1 MSLGHTKAHQNIPT
15 WQRRLGEKIQP
26 RQNLPF
32 FIYLYP
38 PNNYQFKPE
47 RGKTD
52 TLLSALWNPVKRQSC
67 TWHPPLSCRRGRPPP
82 QAEALLSVQ
91 HPWSSCPS
99 PRSQT
104 PLIFK
109 MSTRSEEKVWS
120 IKQKKMCNIINKQET
135 NRKMETKINKI
146 PLCTHYVLVWLY
158 TWSTGCRA
166 IGTSKLLMGNT
177 KW

>member
-1 MSLGHTKAHQNIPT
+1 MWSLFE
-15 WQRRLGEKIQP
+15 QRTA
-26 RQNLPF
+26 
-32 FIYLYP
+32 P
-38 PNNYQFKPE
+38 P
-47 RGKTD
+47 
-52 TLLSALWNPVKRQSC
+52 
-67 TWHPPLSCRRGRPPP
+67 PPPQAPPPPPPPPPP

-146 PLCTHYVLVWLY
+146 PLCTHYVLV
-158 TWSTGCRA
+158 
-166 IGTSKLLMGNT
+166 
-177 KW
+177 